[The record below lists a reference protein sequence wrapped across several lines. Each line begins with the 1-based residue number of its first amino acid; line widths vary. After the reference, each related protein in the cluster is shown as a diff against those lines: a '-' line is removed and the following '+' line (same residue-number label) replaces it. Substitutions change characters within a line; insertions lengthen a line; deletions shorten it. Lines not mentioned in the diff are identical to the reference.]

1 MEKKNKCLEIMKG
14 IVSNIWYVIAIIA
27 TVAIIFLLFVNWGTV
42 LQVLGRF
49 IAILMP
55 FIFGFFFA
63 YLVKPLVE
71 IIKKGLNIISPNKA
85 IKVKKA
91 ISVLISY
98 IILIGALTI
107 VIVYIFPQVQ
117 DSAKELGTSVK
128 EGYQYMITHEKEIN
142 DKIPFFD
149 ISGIIDYTKDFLYDK
164 IMNHGS
170 DWFPYLYQISSSI
183 ISTFYNILMGL
194 VISIYIILDG
204 KSLKKS
210 LRKIVYAISPS
221 KSEEKV
227 WQTLKQCNHIFNG
240 FLLGKVIDSL
250 IIGIICLI
258 GMSILQLPYALLL
271 SIIVCITNMIPYF
284 GPIIGAIPG
293 VLIYLFID
301 PKLAI
306 IFAIWILVLQQFDG
320 LYLGPKILGDQT
332 GIKPLW
338 VIFGITVGGAYFGV
352 IGMFLG
358 VPTVAV
364 ITYLSNLFLNKKLK
378 KKNISLFDSE

>member
-107 VIVYIFPQVQ
+107 VTVYIFPQVQ

-378 KKNISLFDSE
+378 KKKISLFDSE

>member
-107 VIVYIFPQVQ
+107 VTVYIFPQVQ

-204 KSLKKS
+204 NSLKKS

-221 KSEEKV
+221 KSEEEV

-364 ITYLSNLFLNKKLK
+364 ITYLSNLFLNRKLK

>member
-107 VIVYIFPQVQ
+107 VTVYIFPQVQ

-204 KSLKKS
+204 NSLKKS

-221 KSEEKV
+221 KSEEEV